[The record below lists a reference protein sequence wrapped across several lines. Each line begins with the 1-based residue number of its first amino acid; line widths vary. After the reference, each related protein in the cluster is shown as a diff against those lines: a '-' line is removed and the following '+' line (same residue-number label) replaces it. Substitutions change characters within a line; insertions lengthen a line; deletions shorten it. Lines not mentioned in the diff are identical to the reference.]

1 MVAYRAPRL
10 MLPLICSCSLMVG
23 AGPAQ
28 APPETFDSG
37 GKPVPVEVFTPTTP
51 GKHPAI
57 VIVYGSEGMNKPVS
71 GAIRTFAGELATQG
85 YVALIPDYF
94 ARTGTR
100 AGNKTALEAFPQHRD
115 TWVQTIGDAL
125 TYAAGRADVEKDR
138 IGLLGF
144 SLGGHLAL
152 RAAKRDTGVKVD
164 AVVEF
169 FAPISQLGG
178 LGGHLD
184 RLPPT
189 QIHHGLDDTLVL
201 PEQSRELAAL
211 LKKEGTSREIYFYPG
226 EGHGFRG
233 AAAVGQ
239 STRRTV
245 AFFNGHLK

>member
-1 MVAYRAPRL
+1 MVAYRSPRL
-10 MLPLICSCSLMVG
+10 MLPLISLYSLM
-23 AGPAQ
+23 AGTSPAQ
-28 APPETFDSG
+28 TPATFDSG
-37 GKPVPVEVFTPTTP
+37 GKTVAVEVFTPTTP

-57 VIVYGSEGMNKPVS
+57 VIVYGSEGMNHPF
-71 GAIRTFAGELATQG
+71 GGDIRTFAGALAAQG

-100 AGNKTALEAFPQHRD
+100 AGNETALEAFPQHRD

-164 AVVEF
+164 AVVVF

-178 LGGHLD
+178 LGGDLD

-189 QIHHGLDDTLVL
+189 QIHHGLSDNLV
-201 PEQSRELAAL
+201 PSEQSRELDAR
-211 LKKEGTSREIYFYPG
+211 LKKQGKSPEIFFYPG

-233 AAAVGQ
+233 AAAIRR
-239 STRRTV
+239 STQRTV
-245 AFFNGHLK
+245 AFFNDHIK